1 MPADRDREH
10 NGAEAGGDMSAAE
23 VAGGVGSVVDVA
35 ISRLKKRIETGEF
48 TPGHRLPSEA
58 VLAREL
64 ELSRPSLREAVR
76 ALAMAGVLD
85 VRRGDGTFVTDL
97 RPERLLSA
105 IGSFLDLAQDT
116 ALDEM
121 LECRKVLEP
130 GATALA
136 ATRMDGA
143 ALDALLERIERM
155 RTLQD
160 PGELVREDLA
170 FHAEIVAATGNR
182 TLESLVSSVSN
193 RTARARVWRALVK
206 SDVLAWTHQ
215 QHMDI
220 YTALR
225 ARDSLG
231 AFAAASRHVSDVE
244 NWVRARLDAV
254 RDGTESPGPAAPG
267 APQGTPH
274 GPPDAED
281 SPAR

>member
-1 MPADRDREH
+1 MSGDGP
-10 NGAEAGGDMSAAE
+10 GGDGPGGGLSGDGRP
-23 VAGGVGSVVDVA
+23 GGVGSVVDVA
-35 ISRLKKRIETGEF
+35 IGRLKKRIETGEF
-48 TPGHRLPSEA
+48 APGQRLPSEA

-116 ALDEM
+116 GLDEM

-136 ATRMDGA
+136 ATRIDDA
-143 ALDALLERIERM
+143 ALDGLLERIERM
-155 RTLQD
+155 RTLQE

-170 FHAEIVAATGNR
+170 FHAVIVSSTGNR
-182 TLESLVSSVSN
+182 TLESLVSSVSA
-193 RTARARVWRALVK
+193 RTARARAWRALVK

-220 YTALR
+220 YSALR
-225 ARDSLG
+225 DRDSLG

-244 NWVRARLDAV
+244 RWVRERLDAV
-254 RDGTESPGPAAPG
+254 REGSGG
-267 APQGTPH
+267 
-274 GPPDAED
+274 
-281 SPAR
+281 